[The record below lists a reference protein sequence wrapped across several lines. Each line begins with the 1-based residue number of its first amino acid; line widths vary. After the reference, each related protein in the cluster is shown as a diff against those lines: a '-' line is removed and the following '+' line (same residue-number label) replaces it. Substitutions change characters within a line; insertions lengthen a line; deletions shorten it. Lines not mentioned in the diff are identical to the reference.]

1 MPWELTIVNA
11 KDRSKPLGER
21 SDVIARITEALPG
34 VVLQEAPSPDPEMI
48 AQMPQIL
55 REHFMRPRQ
64 LNADF
69 EGGDFSIQFYAENE
83 PQIKAL
89 GVEVR
94 GEGNPVPSLAAICE
108 PNGWVAINNADQ
120 TVLDVAA
127 KNSPEWEKFR
137 AWRDKALES
146 LKTDGVSG
154 E

>member
-11 KDRSKPLGER
+11 KDRNKPLGER
-21 SDVIARITEALPG
+21 ADVIARVTAALPG
-34 VVLQEAPSPDPEMI
+34 VVLQEAPGPDPQMI
-48 AQMPQIL
+48 AQMPPSL

-69 EGGDFSIQFYAENE
+69 EGGDFSIQFYSANE

-94 GEGNPVPSLAAICE
+94 GDGNPVPSLAALCE
-108 PNGWVAINNADQ
+108 SNDWVAIDNADQ
-120 TVLDVAA
+120 TVVDLTA

-137 AWRDKALES
+137 TWRDNASQS
-146 LKTDGVSG
+146 LKTDAVSRK
-154 E
+154 